1 MIDCEVN
8 LFEET
13 LKVQTGSFHFPSM
26 FQFCGTFLP
35 EYNFC
40 WAFLNSPVTLCA
52 ANTFHQY
59 LLF

>member
-26 FQFCGTFLP
+26 FQFLG
-35 EYNFC
+35 
-40 WAFLNSPVTLCA
+40 
-52 ANTFHQY
+52 
-59 LLF
+59 LFSQNIIFVGRS